1 MGNEREKPHLGI
13 QYISSI
19 DVSGSHPFRVV
30 VGYVVKYREGRGI
43 PLGIYFI
50 AQSISPFLV

>member
-1 MGNEREKPHLGI
+1 MGNVREKPHLGI

-19 DVSGSHPFRVV
+19 DFSGSHPFRVV
-30 VGYVVKYREGRGI
+30 VGYAVKYREKRAI

-50 AQSISPFLV
+50 SQSISLFLV